1 MVDFLKKGKTLLY
14 YVFAKMKTV
23 TITKSN
29 IKGYHFFKVRPHP
42 DIPMKVEIKEDN
54 IRDLNAMA
62 IKMPSIDDIHLSL
75 HKEITREGNKTR
87 KEQRVCHIAG
97 KQVGL
102 VPVNLCKLLR
112 QLLKDCSVTK
122 ITCLMTDPPCLSQ
135 VPPAQQSYKCNI
147 KGDDRLGGGAV
158 IHCKYL
164 LSCYDATYEK
174 VTEFMNNAVD
184 KLRYQGTE
192 EVEVEES
199 RFSHFADKKADSCPW

>member
-1 MVDFLKKGKTLLY
+1 MVDFLKKGGKH

-29 IKGYHFFKVRPHP
+29 IKGYHFIKVRPRS
-42 DIPMKVEIKEDN
+42 DIPMKVEIEEDN
-54 IRDLNAMA
+54 IRDPNAMS

-75 HKEITREGNKTR
+75 HKEITRAGNKTR
-87 KEQRVCHIAG
+87 KEQRVCDIAG
-97 KQVGL
+97 KQVGR
-102 VPVNLCKLLR
+102 VPANLCKLLR

-135 VPPAQQSYKCNI
+135 IPPAQQSYKRNL
-147 KGDDRLGGGAV
+147 KGDDRRGGGAV
-158 IHCKYL
+158 IHYKYL
-164 LSCYDATYEK
+164 LSCYNATYEK
-174 VTEFMNNAVD
+174 VTKFMKNAVD

-199 RFSHFADKKADSCPW
+199 RFSHLADKKADSCPW